1 MRVFAGGMIVGA
13 VIVIVRFALVV
24 VMTRVV
30 IAYVA
35 VARVIVTTFVTPCVI
50 MSILRRPYGASRRFA
65 GGRIVCI

>member
-1 MRVFAGGMIVGA
+1 

-35 VARVIVTTFVTPCVI
+35 VARVIVTTLVIPCVI
-50 MSILRRPYGASRRFA
+50 MSIVRRPYGSARRLT
-65 GGRIVCI
+65 GVRIVCI